1 VGTNAPAYLPGQ
13 RRKKFCNT
21 ATWNGQHV
29 GDKVLL
35 GEPVFG
41 VVDGEQVLDELLIR
55 LPNVAAAAFLRPED
69 HVVIQGIV
77 DDGKTYFLTLL
88 LLLFFCL
95 K

>member
-1 VGTNAPAYLPGQ
+1 
-13 RRKKFCNT
+13 
-21 ATWNGQHV
+21 
-29 GDKVLL
+29 
-35 GEPVFG
+35 
-41 VVDGEQVLDELLIR
+41 VDGEQVLDELLIR